1 MNLQILILKKD
12 KIGSVGILSSQS
24 ESLFAI
30 FFNSESLKTST
41 SPHLIMKKLSRSK
54 NESFEFRALLS
65 IAKIG
70 IILGSLNPAQA
81 TILIGGD
88 ILNGNL
94 NAGNADGDTTDDNF
108 QSTPDWVNVAGAQT
122 MQCTR
127 TNLTS
132 PDSTRN
138 AVLSLSGDRNF
149 GSKFGPDGYTIKAG
163 DEFDIQYEWRDAYN
177 WNDALDNVT
186 VTLFTTDD
194 DTIEGNAT
202 PLVVDLSG
210 LSTTNNTY
218 ETVNHDGV
226 YIATADDAGK
236 KLFLVFAGQ
245 AGEGGD
251 TNGFARFDNLVVEV
265 NPSST
270 VSLLITE
277 IQYLPETSEVTLTWP
292 KTNSS
297 SYRVKYSTDLIDWS
311 NELDDEVL
319 SESDEKPGDPSQI
332 TVTFSLFEGIKNQKY
347 LFFRVEE

>member
-1 MNLQILILKKD
+1 
-12 KIGSVGILSSQS
+12 
-24 ESLFAI
+24 
-30 FFNSESLKTST
+30 
-41 SPHLIMKKLSRSK
+41 MKKLSRPK
-54 NESFEFRALLS
+54 NEYYEKNIILSF
-65 IAKIG
+65 IKIG
-70 IILGSLNPAQA
+70 IIIGSLNLAQA
-81 TILIGGD
+81 TVLIGGD

-108 QSTPDWVNVAGAQT
+108 QSTPDWVNVGGAQT

-149 GSKFGPDGYTIKAG
+149 GSVFGPNGYKISAG
-163 DEFDIQYEWRDAYN
+163 DVFDIQYEWRDAYN
-177 WNDALDNVT
+177 WNDALDNVA

-194 DTIEGNAT
+194 DTIEGEAT

-251 TNGFARFDNLVVEV
+251 TNGFARFDNLIVEV
-265 NPSST
+265 NTSSA
-270 VSLLITE
+270 VSLNITN
-277 IQYLPETSEVTLTWP
+277 IQYAPETSEVTLTWP
-292 KTNSS
+292 KTNSP

-319 SESDEKPGDPSQI
+319 SDSDEKPEDPSKI

>member
-1 MNLQILILKKD
+1 
-12 KIGSVGILSSQS
+12 
-24 ESLFAI
+24 
-30 FFNSESLKTST
+30 
-41 SPHLIMKKLSRSK
+41 MKKLFRPK
-54 NESFEFRALLS
+54 NERYEFKALLS
-65 IAKIG
+65 FVKIG
-70 IILGSLNPAQA
+70 MIMGSLNPAQA
-81 TILIGGD
+81 TVLIGGD

-108 QSTPDWVNVAGAQT
+108 QSTPDWVNVGGAQT

-127 TNLTS
+127 TNLAS

-149 GSKFGPDGYTIKAG
+149 GSEFGPNGYTISAG
-163 DEFDIQYEWRDAYN
+163 DVFDIQYEWRDAYN
-177 WNDALDNVT
+177 WNDSLDNVA

-194 DTIEGNAT
+194 NTIDGNAT

-218 ETVNHDGV
+218 ENVNHDGV
-226 YIATADDAGK
+226 YTATADDTGK
-236 KLFLVFAGQ
+236 KLFLVFAGE

-270 VSLLITE
+270 VSLIITD
-277 IQYLPETSEVTLTWP
+277 IQYAPETSEVTLTWP

-297 SYRVKYSTDLIDWS
+297 FYRVKYSTDLVDWS
-311 NELDDEVL
+311 SELDDEVL
-319 SESDEKPGDPSQI
+319 SDSDENPEDPSQI
-332 TVTFSLFEGIKNQKY
+332 TVTFPLFEGIKNQKY
-347 LFFRVEE
+347 LFFRVEG

>member
-1 MNLQILILKKD
+1 
-12 KIGSVGILSSQS
+12 
-24 ESLFAI
+24 
-30 FFNSESLKTST
+30 
-41 SPHLIMKKLSRSK
+41 MKKLSRPK
-54 NESFEFRALLS
+54 TEYYKKKIILSF
-65 IAKIG
+65 IKIG
-70 IILGSLNPAQA
+70 IIIGSLNLAQA
-81 TILIGGD
+81 TVLIGGD

-108 QSTPDWVNVAGAQT
+108 QSTPDWVNVGGAQT

-149 GSKFGPDGYTIKAG
+149 GSVFGPNGYTISAG
-163 DEFDIQYEWRDAYN
+163 DVFDIQYEWRDAYN
-177 WNDALDNVT
+177 WNDALDNVA

-194 DTIEGNAT
+194 DTIEGKAT

-251 TNGFARFDNLVVEV
+251 TNGFARFDNLIVEV
-265 NPSST
+265 NTSSA
-270 VSLLITE
+270 VSLNITD
-277 IQYLPETSEVTLTWP
+277 IQYAPETSEVTLTWP
-292 KTNSS
+292 KTNSP

-319 SESDEKPGDPSQI
+319 SDSDEKPEDPSKI

>member
-1 MNLQILILKKD
+1 
-12 KIGSVGILSSQS
+12 
-24 ESLFAI
+24 
-30 FFNSESLKTST
+30 
-41 SPHLIMKKLSRSK
+41 MKKLSRPK
-54 NESFEFRALLS
+54 NEYYEKNIILSF
-65 IAKIG
+65 INIG
-70 IILGSLNPAQA
+70 IIIGSLNLAQA
-81 TILIGGD
+81 TVLIGGD

-108 QSTPDWVNVAGAQT
+108 QSTPDWVNVGGAQT

-149 GSKFGPDGYTIKAG
+149 GSVFGPNGYTISAG
-163 DEFDIQYEWRDAYN
+163 DVFDIQYEWRDAYN
-177 WNDALDNVT
+177 WNDALDNVA

-194 DTIEGNAT
+194 DTIEGEAT

-251 TNGFARFDNLVVEV
+251 TNGFARFDNLIVEV
-265 NPSST
+265 NTSSA
-270 VSLLITE
+270 VSLNITD
-277 IQYLPETSEVTLTWP
+277 IQYAPETSEVTLTWP
-292 KTNSS
+292 KTNSP

-319 SESDEKPGDPSQI
+319 SDSDEKPEDPSKI

>member
-1 MNLQILILKKD
+1 
-12 KIGSVGILSSQS
+12 
-24 ESLFAI
+24 
-30 FFNSESLKTST
+30 
-41 SPHLIMKKLSRSK
+41 MKKLSRSK
-54 NESFEFRALLS
+54 NEYYEKKIILSF
-65 IAKIG
+65 IKIG
-70 IILGSLNPAQA
+70 IIIGSLNLAQA
-81 TILIGGD
+81 TVLIGGD

-108 QSTPDWVNVAGAQT
+108 QSTPDWVNVGGAQT

-149 GSKFGPDGYTIKAG
+149 GSIFGPNGYTISAG
-163 DEFDIQYEWRDAYN
+163 DVFDIQYEWRDAYN
-177 WNDALDNVT
+177 WNDALDNVA

-194 DTIEGNAT
+194 DTIEGKAP

-251 TNGFARFDNLVVEV
+251 TNGFARFDNLIVEV
-265 NPSST
+265 NTPSA
-270 VSLLITE
+270 VSLNITN
-277 IQYLPETSEVTLTWP
+277 IQYAPETSEVTLTWP
-292 KTNSS
+292 KTNSP

-319 SESDEKPGDPSQI
+319 SDSDEKPEDPSKI

>member
-1 MNLQILILKKD
+1 
-12 KIGSVGILSSQS
+12 
-24 ESLFAI
+24 
-30 FFNSESLKTST
+30 
-41 SPHLIMKKLSRSK
+41 MKKLSRPK
-54 NESFEFRALLS
+54 NEYYEKKIILSF
-65 IAKIG
+65 IKIG
-70 IILGSLNPAQA
+70 IIIGSLNLAQA
-81 TILIGGD
+81 TVLIGGD

-108 QSTPDWVNVAGAQT
+108 QSTPDWVNVGGAQT

-149 GSKFGPDGYTIKAG
+149 GSVFGPNGYTISAG
-163 DEFDIQYEWRDAYN
+163 DVFDIQYEWRDAYN
-177 WNDALDNVT
+177 WNDALDNVAI
-186 VTLFTTDD
+186 TLFTTDD
-194 DTIEGNAT
+194 DTIEGKAT

-251 TNGFARFDNLVVEV
+251 TNGFARFDNLIVEV
-265 NPSST
+265 NTSSA
-270 VSLLITE
+270 VSLNITN
-277 IQYLPETSEVTLTWP
+277 IQYVPETSEVTLTWP
-292 KTNSS
+292 KTNSP

-319 SESDEKPGDPSQI
+319 SDSDEKPEDPSKI

>member
-1 MNLQILILKKD
+1 
-12 KIGSVGILSSQS
+12 
-24 ESLFAI
+24 
-30 FFNSESLKTST
+30 
-41 SPHLIMKKLSRSK
+41 MKKLSRPK
-54 NESFEFRALLS
+54 NEYYEKNIILSF
-65 IAKIG
+65 IKIG
-70 IILGSLNPAQA
+70 IIIGSLNPAQA
-81 TILIGGD
+81 TVLIGGD

-108 QSTPDWVNVAGAQT
+108 QSTPDWVNVGGAQT

-149 GSKFGPDGYTIKAG
+149 GSVFGPNGYTISAG
-163 DEFDIQYEWRDAYN
+163 DVFDIQYEWRDAYN
-177 WNDALDNVT
+177 WNDALDNVA

-194 DTIEGNAT
+194 DTIEGEAT

-251 TNGFARFDNLVVEV
+251 TNGFARFDNLIVEV
-265 NPSST
+265 NTSSA
-270 VSLLITE
+270 VSLNITD
-277 IQYLPETSEVTLTWP
+277 IQYAPETSEVTLTWP
-292 KTNSS
+292 KTNSP
-297 SYRVKYSTDLIDWS
+297 SYRVKYSTCLLYTS
-311 NELDDEVL
+311 
-319 SESDEKPGDPSQI
+319 PSP
-332 TVTFSLFEGIKNQKY
+332 
-347 LFFRVEE
+347 RD

>member
-1 MNLQILILKKD
+1 
-12 KIGSVGILSSQS
+12 
-24 ESLFAI
+24 
-30 FFNSESLKTST
+30 
-41 SPHLIMKKLSRSK
+41 MKKLSRPN
-54 NESFEFRALLS
+54 NEYYEKKIILSF
-65 IAKIG
+65 IKIG
-70 IILGSLNPAQA
+70 IIIGSLNLAQA
-81 TILIGGD
+81 TVLIGGD

-108 QSTPDWVNVAGAQT
+108 QSTPDWVNVGGAQT

-149 GSKFGPDGYTIKAG
+149 GSVFGPNGYTISAG
-163 DEFDIQYEWRDAYN
+163 DVFDIQYEWRDAYN
-177 WNDALDNVT
+177 WNDALDNVA

-194 DTIEGNAT
+194 DTIEGEAT

-251 TNGFARFDNLVVEV
+251 TNGFARFDNLIVEV
-265 NPSST
+265 NTSSA
-270 VSLLITE
+270 VSLNITN
-277 IQYLPETSEVTLTWP
+277 IQYVPETSEVTLTWP
-292 KTNSS
+292 KTNSP

-319 SESDEKPGDPSQI
+319 SDSDEKPEDPSKI

>member
-1 MNLQILILKKD
+1 
-12 KIGSVGILSSQS
+12 
-24 ESLFAI
+24 
-30 FFNSESLKTST
+30 
-41 SPHLIMKKLSRSK
+41 MKKLSRPK
-54 NESFEFRALLS
+54 NEYYKKKIILSF
-65 IAKIG
+65 IKIG
-70 IILGSLNPAQA
+70 IIIGSLNLAQA
-81 TILIGGD
+81 TVLIGGD

-108 QSTPDWVNVAGAQT
+108 QSTPDWVNVGGAQT

-149 GSKFGPDGYTIKAG
+149 GSVFGPNGCTISAG
-163 DEFDIQYEWRDAYN
+163 DVFDIQYEWRDAYN
-177 WNDALDNVT
+177 WNDALDNVA

-194 DTIEGNAT
+194 DTIEGKAT

-251 TNGFARFDNLVVEV
+251 TNGFARFDNLIVEV
-265 NPSST
+265 NTSSA
-270 VSLLITE
+270 VSLNITN
-277 IQYLPETSEVTLTWP
+277 IQYAPETSEVTLTWP
-292 KTNSS
+292 KTNSL

-319 SESDEKPGDPSQI
+319 SDSDEKPEDPSKI

>member
-1 MNLQILILKKD
+1 
-12 KIGSVGILSSQS
+12 
-24 ESLFAI
+24 
-30 FFNSESLKTST
+30 
-41 SPHLIMKKLSRSK
+41 
-54 NESFEFRALLS
+54 
-65 IAKIG
+65 
-70 IILGSLNPAQA
+70 
-81 TILIGGD
+81 
-88 ILNGNL
+88 
-94 NAGNADGDTTDDNF
+94 
-108 QSTPDWVNVAGAQT
+108 

-132 PDSTRN
+132 PDNTRN

-149 GSKFGPDGYTIKAG
+149 GSVFGPNGYTISAG
-163 DEFDIQYEWRDAYN
+163 DVFDIQYEWRDAYN
-177 WNDALDNVT
+177 WNDALDNVA

-194 DTIEGNAT
+194 DTIEGEAT

-251 TNGFARFDNLVVEV
+251 TNGFARFDNLIVEV
-265 NPSST
+265 NTSSA
-270 VSLLITE
+270 VSLNITN
-277 IQYLPETSEVTLTWP
+277 IQYAPETSEVTLTWP
-292 KTNSS
+292 KTNSP

-319 SESDEKPGDPSQI
+319 SDSDEKPEDPSKI

>member
-1 MNLQILILKKD
+1 
-12 KIGSVGILSSQS
+12 
-24 ESLFAI
+24 
-30 FFNSESLKTST
+30 
-41 SPHLIMKKLSRSK
+41 MKKLSRPK
-54 NESFEFRALLS
+54 NEYSKKKIILSF
-65 IAKIG
+65 IKIG
-70 IILGSLNPAQA
+70 IIIGSLNLAQA
-81 TILIGGD
+81 TVLIGGD

-108 QSTPDWVNVAGAQT
+108 QSTPDWVNVGGAQT

-149 GSKFGPDGYTIKAG
+149 GSVFGPNGYTISAG
-163 DEFDIQYEWRDAYN
+163 DVFDIQYEWRDAYN
-177 WNDALDNVT
+177 WNDALDNVA

-194 DTIEGNAT
+194 DTIEGEAT

-251 TNGFARFDNLVVEV
+251 TNGFARFDNLIVEV
-265 NPSST
+265 NTSSA
-270 VSLLITE
+270 VSLNITD
-277 IQYLPETSEVTLTWP
+277 IQYAPETSEVTLTWP
-292 KTNSS
+292 KTNSP

-319 SESDEKPGDPSQI
+319 SDSDEKPEDPSKI

>member
-1 MNLQILILKKD
+1 
-12 KIGSVGILSSQS
+12 
-24 ESLFAI
+24 
-30 FFNSESLKTST
+30 
-41 SPHLIMKKLSRSK
+41 MKKLSRPK
-54 NESFEFRALLS
+54 NEYSKKKIILSF
-65 IAKIG
+65 IKIG
-70 IILGSLNPAQA
+70 IIIGSLNLAQA
-81 TILIGGD
+81 TVLIGGD

-108 QSTPDWVNVAGAQT
+108 QSTPDWVNVGGAQT

-149 GSKFGPDGYTIKAG
+149 GSVFGPNGYTISAG
-163 DEFDIQYEWRDAYN
+163 DVFDIQYEWRDAYN
-177 WNDALDNVT
+177 WNDALDNVA

-194 DTIEGNAT
+194 DTIEGKAT

-251 TNGFARFDNLVVEV
+251 TNGFARFDNLIVEV
-265 NPSST
+265 NTSSA
-270 VSLLITE
+270 VSLNITD
-277 IQYLPETSEVTLTWP
+277 IQYAPETSEVTLTWP
-292 KTNSS
+292 KTNSP

-319 SESDEKPGDPSQI
+319 SDSDEKPEDPSKI

>member
-1 MNLQILILKKD
+1 
-12 KIGSVGILSSQS
+12 
-24 ESLFAI
+24 
-30 FFNSESLKTST
+30 
-41 SPHLIMKKLSRSK
+41 MKKLSRPK
-54 NESFEFRALLS
+54 NEYYEKKIILSF
-65 IAKIG
+65 IKIG
-70 IILGSLNPAQA
+70 IIIGSLNLAQA
-81 TILIGGD
+81 TVLIGGD

-108 QSTPDWVNVAGAQT
+108 QSTPDWVNVGGAQT

-149 GSKFGPDGYTIKAG
+149 GSVFGPNGYTISAG
-163 DEFDIQYEWRDAYN
+163 DVFDIQYEWRDAYN
-177 WNDALDNVT
+177 WNDALDNVA

-194 DTIEGNAT
+194 DTIEGEAT

-251 TNGFARFDNLVVEV
+251 TNGFARFDNLIVEV
-265 NPSST
+265 NTSSA
-270 VSLLITE
+270 VSLNITN
-277 IQYLPETSEVTLTWP
+277 IQYAPETSEVTLTWP
-292 KTNSS
+292 KTNSP

-319 SESDEKPGDPSQI
+319 SDSDEKPEDPSKI
-332 TVTFSLFEGIKNQKY
+332 TVTFSLFEGIKKQKY

>member
-1 MNLQILILKKD
+1 
-12 KIGSVGILSSQS
+12 
-24 ESLFAI
+24 
-30 FFNSESLKTST
+30 
-41 SPHLIMKKLSRSK
+41 MKKLSRPK
-54 NESFEFRALLS
+54 NEYYEKNIILSF
-65 IAKIG
+65 IKIG
-70 IILGSLNPAQA
+70 IIIGSLNLAQA
-81 TILIGGD
+81 TVLIGGD

-108 QSTPDWVNVAGAQT
+108 QSTPDWVNVGGAQT

-149 GSKFGPDGYTIKAG
+149 GSVFGPNGYKISAG
-163 DEFDIQYEWRDAYN
+163 DVFDIQYEWRDAYN
-177 WNDALDNVT
+177 WNDALDNVA

-194 DTIEGNAT
+194 DTIEGEAT

-251 TNGFARFDNLVVEV
+251 TNGFARFDNLIVEV
-265 NPSST
+265 NTSSA
-270 VSLLITE
+270 VSLNITD
-277 IQYLPETSEVTLTWP
+277 IQYAPETSEVTLTWP
-292 KTNSS
+292 KTNSP

-319 SESDEKPGDPSQI
+319 SDSDEKPEDPSKI

>member
-1 MNLQILILKKD
+1 
-12 KIGSVGILSSQS
+12 
-24 ESLFAI
+24 
-30 FFNSESLKTST
+30 
-41 SPHLIMKKLSRSK
+41 MKKLSRSK
-54 NESFEFRALLS
+54 NEYYEKKIILSF
-65 IAKIG
+65 IKIG
-70 IILGSLNPAQA
+70 IIIGSLNLTQA
-81 TILIGGD
+81 TVLIGGD

-108 QSTPDWVNVAGAQT
+108 QSTPDWVNVGGAQT

-132 PDSTRN
+132 PDSNRN

-149 GSKFGPDGYTIKAG
+149 GSVFGPNGYTISAG
-163 DEFDIQYEWRDAYN
+163 DVFDIQYEWRDAYN
-177 WNDALDNVT
+177 WNDALDNVA

-194 DTIEGNAT
+194 DTIEGKAT

-251 TNGFARFDNLVVEV
+251 TNGFARFDNLIVEV
-265 NPSST
+265 NTPSA
-270 VSLLITE
+270 VSLNITN
-277 IQYLPETSEVTLTWP
+277 IQYAPETSEVTLTWP
-292 KTNSS
+292 KTNSP

-319 SESDEKPGDPSQI
+319 SDSDEKPEDPSKI

>member
-1 MNLQILILKKD
+1 
-12 KIGSVGILSSQS
+12 
-24 ESLFAI
+24 
-30 FFNSESLKTST
+30 
-41 SPHLIMKKLSRSK
+41 MKKLSRPK
-54 NESFEFRALLS
+54 NEYYEKKIILSF
-65 IAKIG
+65 IKIG
-70 IILGSLNPAQA
+70 IIIGSLNLAQA
-81 TILIGGD
+81 TVLIGGD

-108 QSTPDWVNVAGAQT
+108 QSTPDWVNVGGAQT

-149 GSKFGPDGYTIKAG
+149 GSVFGPNGYTISAG
-163 DEFDIQYEWRDAYN
+163 DVFDIQYEWRDAYN
-177 WNDALDNVT
+177 WNDALDNVA

-194 DTIEGNAT
+194 DTIEGEAT

-251 TNGFARFDNLVVEV
+251 TNGFARFDNLIVEV
-265 NPSST
+265 NTSSA
-270 VSLLITE
+270 VSLNITN
-277 IQYLPETSEVTLTWP
+277 IQYAPETSEVTLTWP
-292 KTNSS
+292 KTNSP
-297 SYRVKYSTDLIDWS
+297 SYRVKYSTDLLDWS

-319 SESDEKPGDPSQI
+319 SDSDEKPEDPSKI

>member
-1 MNLQILILKKD
+1 
-12 KIGSVGILSSQS
+12 
-24 ESLFAI
+24 
-30 FFNSESLKTST
+30 
-41 SPHLIMKKLSRSK
+41 MKKLSRPK
-54 NESFEFRALLS
+54 NEYYEKNIILS
-65 IAKIG
+65 SIKIG
-70 IILGSLNPAQA
+70 IIIGSLNLAQA
-81 TILIGGD
+81 TVLIGGD

-108 QSTPDWVNVAGAQT
+108 QSTPDWVNVGGAQT

-149 GSKFGPDGYTIKAG
+149 GSVFGPNGYTISAG
-163 DEFDIQYEWRDAYN
+163 DVFDIQYEWRDAYN
-177 WNDALDNVT
+177 WNDALDNVA
-186 VTLFTTDD
+186 VTLFTTND
-194 DTIEGNAT
+194 DTIEGEAT

-251 TNGFARFDNLVVEV
+251 TNGFARFDNLIVEV
-265 NPSST
+265 NTSSA
-270 VSLLITE
+270 VSLNITD
-277 IQYLPETSEVTLTWP
+277 IQYAPETSEVTLTWP
-292 KTNSS
+292 KTNSP

-319 SESDEKPGDPSQI
+319 SDSDEKPEDPSKI

>member
-1 MNLQILILKKD
+1 
-12 KIGSVGILSSQS
+12 
-24 ESLFAI
+24 
-30 FFNSESLKTST
+30 
-41 SPHLIMKKLSRSK
+41 MKKLSRSK
-54 NESFEFRALLS
+54 NEYYEKKIILSF
-65 IAKIG
+65 IKIG
-70 IILGSLNPAQA
+70 IIIGSLNLAQA
-81 TILIGGD
+81 TVLIGGD

-108 QSTPDWVNVAGAQT
+108 QSTPEWVNVGGAQT

-149 GSKFGPDGYTIKAG
+149 GSIFGPNGYTISAG
-163 DEFDIQYEWRDAYN
+163 DLFDIQYEWRDAYN
-177 WNDALDNVT
+177 WNDALDNVA

-194 DTIEGNAT
+194 DTIEGKAT

-251 TNGFARFDNLVVEV
+251 TNGFARFDNLIVEV
-265 NPSST
+265 NTPSA
-270 VSLLITE
+270 VSLNITN
-277 IQYLPETSEVTLTWP
+277 IQYAPETSEVTLTWP
-292 KTNSS
+292 KTNSP

-319 SESDEKPGDPSQI
+319 SDSDEKPEDPSKI

>member
-1 MNLQILILKKD
+1 
-12 KIGSVGILSSQS
+12 
-24 ESLFAI
+24 
-30 FFNSESLKTST
+30 
-41 SPHLIMKKLSRSK
+41 MKKLSRSK
-54 NESFEFRALLS
+54 NDPFELKALLS

-70 IILGSLNPAQA
+70 MIIGSFNFAQA
-81 TILIGGD
+81 TVLIGGD

-108 QSTPDWVNVAGAQT
+108 QSTPDWFNVGGSQT

-149 GSKFGPDGYTIKAG
+149 GSEFGPNGYTIKEG
-163 DEFDIQYEWRDAYN
+163 DVFDIQYEWRDAYN
-177 WNDALDNVT
+177 WNDALDNVA

-202 PLVVDLSG
+202 PLVVNLSG

-226 YIATADDAGK
+226 YVATADDAGK

-251 TNGFARFDNLVVEV
+251 TNGFARFDNLIVEV
-265 NPSST
+265 NTSSA
-270 VSLLITE
+270 VSVNITD
-277 IQYLPETSEVTLTWP
+277 IKYAPETSEVTLTWP
-292 KTNSS
+292 KTNSP
-297 SYRVKYSTDLIDWS
+297 SYTVKYSTDLIDWS

-319 SESDEKPGDPSQI
+319 SDSDEKPGDPSQI

>member
-1 MNLQILILKKD
+1 
-12 KIGSVGILSSQS
+12 
-24 ESLFAI
+24 
-30 FFNSESLKTST
+30 
-41 SPHLIMKKLSRSK
+41 MKKLSRSK
-54 NESFEFRALLS
+54 NEYYEKKIILSF
-65 IAKIG
+65 IKIG
-70 IILGSLNPAQA
+70 IIIGSLNLAQA
-81 TILIGGD
+81 TVLIGGD

-108 QSTPDWVNVAGAQT
+108 QSTPDWVNVGGAQT

-149 GSKFGPDGYTIKAG
+149 GSIFGPNGYTISAG
-163 DEFDIQYEWRDAYN
+163 DLFDIQYEWRDAYN
-177 WNDALDNVT
+177 WNDALDNVA

-194 DTIEGNAT
+194 DTIEGEAT

-251 TNGFARFDNLVVEV
+251 TNGFARFDNLIVEV
-265 NPSST
+265 NTPSA
-270 VSLLITE
+270 VSLNITN
-277 IQYLPETSEVTLTWP
+277 IQYAPETSEVTLTWP
-292 KTNSS
+292 KTNSP

-319 SESDEKPGDPSQI
+319 SDSDEKPEAPSKI

>member
-1 MNLQILILKKD
+1 
-12 KIGSVGILSSQS
+12 
-24 ESLFAI
+24 
-30 FFNSESLKTST
+30 
-41 SPHLIMKKLSRSK
+41 MKKLSRSK
-54 NESFEFRALLS
+54 NEYYEKKIILSF
-65 IAKIG
+65 IKIG
-70 IILGSLNPAQA
+70 IIIGSLNLAQA
-81 TILIGGD
+81 TVLIGGD

-108 QSTPDWVNVAGAQT
+108 QSTPDWVNVGGAQT

-149 GSKFGPDGYTIKAG
+149 GSIFGPNGYTISAG
-163 DEFDIQYEWRDAYN
+163 DVFDIQYEWRDAYN
-177 WNDALDNVT
+177 WNDALDNVA

-194 DTIEGNAT
+194 DTIEGEAT

-251 TNGFARFDNLVVEV
+251 TNGFARFDNLIVEV
-265 NPSST
+265 NTPSAA
-270 VSLLITE
+270 SLNITN
-277 IQYLPETSEVTLTWP
+277 IQYAPETSEVTLTWP
-292 KTNSS
+292 KTNSP

-319 SESDEKPGDPSQI
+319 SDSDEKPEDPSKI

>member
-1 MNLQILILKKD
+1 
-12 KIGSVGILSSQS
+12 
-24 ESLFAI
+24 
-30 FFNSESLKTST
+30 
-41 SPHLIMKKLSRSK
+41 MKKLSRPK
-54 NESFEFRALLS
+54 NEYYEKNIILSF
-65 IAKIG
+65 IKIG
-70 IILGSLNPAQA
+70 IIIGSLNPAQA
-81 TILIGGD
+81 TVLIGGD

-108 QSTPDWVNVAGAQT
+108 QSTPDWVNVGGTQT

-149 GSKFGPDGYTIKAG
+149 GSVFGPNGYKISAG
-163 DEFDIQYEWRDAYN
+163 DVFDIQYEWRDAYN
-177 WNDALDNVT
+177 WNDALDNVA

-194 DTIEGNAT
+194 DTIEGEAT

-251 TNGFARFDNLVVEV
+251 TNGFARFDNLIVEV
-265 NPSST
+265 NTSSA
-270 VSLLITE
+270 VSLNITN
-277 IQYLPETSEVTLTWP
+277 IQYAPETSEVTLTWP
-292 KTNSS
+292 KTNSP

-319 SESDEKPGDPSQI
+319 SDSDEKPEDPSKI

>member
-1 MNLQILILKKD
+1 
-12 KIGSVGILSSQS
+12 
-24 ESLFAI
+24 
-30 FFNSESLKTST
+30 
-41 SPHLIMKKLSRSK
+41 MKKLSRPK
-54 NESFEFRALLS
+54 NEYYEKNIILSF
-65 IAKIG
+65 IKIG
-70 IILGSLNPAQA
+70 IIIGSLNLAQA
-81 TILIGGD
+81 TVLIGGD

-108 QSTPDWVNVAGAQT
+108 QSTPDWVNVGGAQT

-149 GSKFGPDGYTIKAG
+149 GSVFGPNGYTISAG
-163 DEFDIQYEWRDAYN
+163 DVFDIQYEWRDAYN
-177 WNDALDNVT
+177 WNDALDNVA

-194 DTIEGNAT
+194 DTIEGEAT

-226 YIATADDAGK
+226 YIATTDDAGK

-251 TNGFARFDNLVVEV
+251 TNGFARFDNLIVEV
-265 NPSST
+265 NTSSA
-270 VSLLITE
+270 VSLNITD
-277 IQYLPETSEVTLTWP
+277 IQYAPETSEVTLTWP
-292 KTNSS
+292 KTNSP

-319 SESDEKPGDPSQI
+319 SDSDEKPEDPSKI

>member
-1 MNLQILILKKD
+1 
-12 KIGSVGILSSQS
+12 
-24 ESLFAI
+24 
-30 FFNSESLKTST
+30 
-41 SPHLIMKKLSRSK
+41 MKKLSRPK
-54 NESFEFRALLS
+54 NEYYEKKIILSF
-65 IAKIG
+65 IKIG
-70 IILGSLNPAQA
+70 IIIGSLNLAQA
-81 TILIGGD
+81 TVLIGGD

-108 QSTPDWVNVAGAQT
+108 QSTPDWVNVGGAQT

-138 AVLSLSGDRNF
+138 AVLSLSGDRDF
-149 GSKFGPDGYTIKAG
+149 GSVFGPNGYTISAG
-163 DEFDIQYEWRDAYN
+163 DVFDIQYEWRDAYN
-177 WNDALDNVT
+177 WNDALDNVA

-194 DTIEGNAT
+194 DTIEGKAT

-251 TNGFARFDNLVVEV
+251 TNGFARFDNLIVEV
-265 NPSST
+265 NTSSA
-270 VSLLITE
+270 VSLNITN
-277 IQYLPETSEVTLTWP
+277 IQYAPETSEVTLTWP
-292 KTNSS
+292 KTNSPF
-297 SYRVKYSTDLIDWS
+297 YRVKYSTDLIDWS

-319 SESDEKPGDPSQI
+319 SDSDEKPEDPSKI

>member
-1 MNLQILILKKD
+1 
-12 KIGSVGILSSQS
+12 
-24 ESLFAI
+24 
-30 FFNSESLKTST
+30 
-41 SPHLIMKKLSRSK
+41 MKKLSRPK
-54 NESFEFRALLS
+54 NEYSKKKIILSF
-65 IAKIG
+65 IKIG
-70 IILGSLNPAQA
+70 IIIGSLNLAQA
-81 TILIGGD
+81 TVLIGGD

-108 QSTPDWVNVAGAQT
+108 QSTPDWVNVGGAQT

-149 GSKFGPDGYTIKAG
+149 GSVFGPNGYTISAG
-163 DEFDIQYEWRDAYN
+163 DVFDIQYEWRDAYN
-177 WNDALDNVT
+177 WNDALDNVA

-194 DTIEGNAT
+194 DTIEGKAT

-251 TNGFARFDNLVVEV
+251 TNGFARFDNLIVEV
-265 NPSST
+265 NTSSA
-270 VSLLITE
+270 VSLNITN
-277 IQYLPETSEVTLTWP
+277 IQYAPETSEVTLTWP
-292 KTNSS
+292 KTNSP

-319 SESDEKPGDPSQI
+319 SDSDEKPEDPSKI

-347 LFFRVEE
+347 LFFRVED

>member
-1 MNLQILILKKD
+1 
-12 KIGSVGILSSQS
+12 
-24 ESLFAI
+24 
-30 FFNSESLKTST
+30 
-41 SPHLIMKKLSRSK
+41 MKKLSRPK
-54 NESFEFRALLS
+54 NEYSKKKIILSF
-65 IAKIG
+65 IKIG
-70 IILGSLNPAQA
+70 IIIGSLNLAQA
-81 TILIGGD
+81 TVLIGGD

-108 QSTPDWVNVAGAQT
+108 QSTPDWVNVGGAQT

-149 GSKFGPDGYTIKAG
+149 GSVFGPNGYTISAG
-163 DEFDIQYEWRDAYN
+163 DVFDIQYEWRDAYN
-177 WNDALDNVT
+177 WNDALDNVA

-194 DTIEGNAT
+194 DTIEGEAT

-251 TNGFARFDNLVVEV
+251 TNGFARFDNLIVEV
-265 NPSST
+265 NTSSA
-270 VSLLITE
+270 VSLNITN
-277 IQYLPETSEVTLTWP
+277 IQYAPETSEVTLTWP
-292 KTNSS
+292 KTNSP

-319 SESDEKPGDPSQI
+319 SDSDEKPEDPSKI

>member
-1 MNLQILILKKD
+1 
-12 KIGSVGILSSQS
+12 
-24 ESLFAI
+24 
-30 FFNSESLKTST
+30 
-41 SPHLIMKKLSRSK
+41 MKKLSRPK
-54 NESFEFRALLS
+54 NEYYEKKIILSF
-65 IAKIG
+65 IKIG
-70 IILGSLNPAQA
+70 IIIGSLNLAQA
-81 TILIGGD
+81 TVLIGGD

-94 NAGNADGDTTDDNF
+94 NAGNTDGDTTDDNF
-108 QSTPDWVNVAGAQT
+108 QSTPDWVNVGGAQT

-149 GSKFGPDGYTIKAG
+149 GSVFGPNGYTISAG
-163 DEFDIQYEWRDAYN
+163 DVFDIQYEWRDAYN
-177 WNDALDNVT
+177 WNDALDNVA

-194 DTIEGNAT
+194 DTIEGEAT

-251 TNGFARFDNLVVEV
+251 TNGFARFDNLIVEV
-265 NPSST
+265 NTSSA
-270 VSLLITE
+270 VSLNITN
-277 IQYLPETSEVTLTWP
+277 IQYAPETSEVTLTWP
-292 KTNSS
+292 KTNSP

-319 SESDEKPGDPSQI
+319 SDSDEKPEDPSKI

>member
-1 MNLQILILKKD
+1 
-12 KIGSVGILSSQS
+12 
-24 ESLFAI
+24 
-30 FFNSESLKTST
+30 
-41 SPHLIMKKLSRSK
+41 MKKLSRPK
-54 NESFEFRALLS
+54 NEYSKKKIILSF
-65 IAKIG
+65 IKIG
-70 IILGSLNPAQA
+70 IIIGSLNLAQA
-81 TILIGGD
+81 TVLIGGD

-108 QSTPDWVNVAGAQT
+108 QSTPDWVNVGGAQT

-149 GSKFGPDGYTIKAG
+149 GSVFGPNGYTISAG
-163 DEFDIQYEWRDAYN
+163 DVFDIQYEWRDAYN
-177 WNDALDNVT
+177 WNDALDNVA

-194 DTIEGNAT
+194 DTIEGKAT

-251 TNGFARFDNLVVEV
+251 TNGFARFDNLIVEV
-265 NPSST
+265 NTSSA
-270 VSLLITE
+270 VSLNITN
-277 IQYLPETSEVTLTWP
+277 IQYAPETSEVTLTWP
-292 KTNSS
+292 KTNSP

-319 SESDEKPGDPSQI
+319 SDSDEKPEDPSKI

>member
-1 MNLQILILKKD
+1 
-12 KIGSVGILSSQS
+12 
-24 ESLFAI
+24 
-30 FFNSESLKTST
+30 
-41 SPHLIMKKLSRSK
+41 MKKLSRSK
-54 NESFEFRALLS
+54 NEYYEKKIILSF
-65 IAKIG
+65 IKIG
-70 IILGSLNPAQA
+70 IIIGSLNLAQA
-81 TILIGGD
+81 TVLIGGD

-108 QSTPDWVNVAGAQT
+108 QSTPDWVNVGGAQT

-149 GSKFGPDGYTIKAG
+149 GSVFGPNGYTISAG
-163 DEFDIQYEWRDAYN
+163 DVFDIQYEWRDAYN
-177 WNDALDNVT
+177 WNDALDNVAI
-186 VTLFTTDD
+186 TLFTTDD
-194 DTIEGNAT
+194 DTIEGKAT

-251 TNGFARFDNLVVEV
+251 TNGFARFDNLIVEV
-265 NPSST
+265 NTSSA
-270 VSLLITE
+270 VSLNITD
-277 IQYLPETSEVTLTWP
+277 IQYAPETSEVTLTWP
-292 KTNSS
+292 KTNSP
-297 SYRVKYSTDLIDWS
+297 SYRIKYSTDLIDWS

-319 SESDEKPGDPSQI
+319 SDSDEKPEDPSKI

>member
-1 MNLQILILKKD
+1 
-12 KIGSVGILSSQS
+12 
-24 ESLFAI
+24 
-30 FFNSESLKTST
+30 
-41 SPHLIMKKLSRSK
+41 
-54 NESFEFRALLS
+54 
-65 IAKIG
+65 
-70 IILGSLNPAQA
+70 
-81 TILIGGD
+81 
-88 ILNGNL
+88 
-94 NAGNADGDTTDDNF
+94 
-108 QSTPDWVNVAGAQT
+108 

-149 GSKFGPDGYTIKAG
+149 GSVFGPNGYTISAG
-163 DEFDIQYEWRDAYN
+163 DVFDIQYEWRDAYN
-177 WNDALDNVT
+177 WNDALDNVA

-194 DTIEGNAT
+194 DTIEGEAT

-251 TNGFARFDNLVVEV
+251 TNGFARFDNLIVEV
-265 NPSST
+265 NTSSA
-270 VSLLITE
+270 VSLNITN
-277 IQYLPETSEVTLTWP
+277 IQYAPETSEVTLTWP
-292 KTNSS
+292 KTNSP

-319 SESDEKPGDPSQI
+319 SDSDEKPEDPSKI

>member
-1 MNLQILILKKD
+1 
-12 KIGSVGILSSQS
+12 
-24 ESLFAI
+24 
-30 FFNSESLKTST
+30 
-41 SPHLIMKKLSRSK
+41 MKKLSRSK
-54 NESFEFRALLS
+54 NEYYEKKIILSF
-65 IAKIG
+65 IKIG
-70 IILGSLNPAQA
+70 IIIGSLNLAQA
-81 TILIGGD
+81 TVLIGGD

-108 QSTPDWVNVAGAQT
+108 QSTPDWVNLGGAQT

-149 GSKFGPDGYTIKAG
+149 GSIFGPNGYTISAG
-163 DEFDIQYEWRDAYN
+163 DVFDIQYEWRDAYN
-177 WNDALDNVT
+177 WNDALDNVA

-194 DTIEGNAT
+194 DTIEGEAT

-251 TNGFARFDNLVVEV
+251 TNGFARFDNLIVEV
-265 NPSST
+265 NTPSA
-270 VSLLITE
+270 VSLNITN
-277 IQYLPETSEVTLTWP
+277 IQYAPETSEVTLTWP
-292 KTNSS
+292 KTNSP

-319 SESDEKPGDPSQI
+319 SDSDEKPEDPSKI

>member
-1 MNLQILILKKD
+1 
-12 KIGSVGILSSQS
+12 
-24 ESLFAI
+24 
-30 FFNSESLKTST
+30 
-41 SPHLIMKKLSRSK
+41 MKKLSRPK
-54 NESFEFRALLS
+54 NEYYEKKIILSF
-65 IAKIG
+65 IKIG
-70 IILGSLNPAQA
+70 IIIGSLNLAQA
-81 TILIGGD
+81 TVLIGGD

-108 QSTPDWVNVAGAQT
+108 QSTPDWVNVGGAQT

-132 PDSTRN
+132 PDNTRN

-149 GSKFGPDGYTIKAG
+149 GSVFGPNGYTISAG
-163 DEFDIQYEWRDAYN
+163 DVFDIQYEWRDAYN
-177 WNDALDNVT
+177 WNDALDNVA

-194 DTIEGNAT
+194 DTIEGEAT

-251 TNGFARFDNLVVEV
+251 TNGFARFDNLIVEV
-265 NPSST
+265 NTSSA
-270 VSLLITE
+270 VSLNITN
-277 IQYLPETSEVTLTWP
+277 IQYAPETSEVTLTWP
-292 KTNSS
+292 KTNSP

-319 SESDEKPGDPSQI
+319 SDSDEKPEDPSKI

>member
-1 MNLQILILKKD
+1 
-12 KIGSVGILSSQS
+12 
-24 ESLFAI
+24 
-30 FFNSESLKTST
+30 
-41 SPHLIMKKLSRSK
+41 MKKLSRSK
-54 NESFEFRALLS
+54 NEYYEKKIILSF
-65 IAKIG
+65 IKIG
-70 IILGSLNPAQA
+70 IIIGSLNLAQA
-81 TILIGGD
+81 TVLIGGD

-108 QSTPDWVNVAGAQT
+108 QSTPDWVNVGGAQT

-149 GSKFGPDGYTIKAG
+149 GSVFGPNGYTISAG
-163 DEFDIQYEWRDAYN
+163 DVFDIQYEWRDAYN
-177 WNDALDNVT
+177 WNDALDNVA

-194 DTIEGNAT
+194 DTIEGEAT

-251 TNGFARFDNLVVEV
+251 TNGFARFDNLIVEV
-265 NPSST
+265 NTPSA
-270 VSLLITE
+270 VSLNITN
-277 IQYLPETSEVTLTWP
+277 IQYAPETSEVTLTWP
-292 KTNSS
+292 KTNSP
-297 SYRVKYSTDLIDWS
+297 SYRVADSS
-311 NELDDEVL
+311 
-319 SESDEKPGDPSQI
+319 G
-332 TVTFSLFEGIKNQKY
+332 
-347 LFFRVEE
+347 

>member
-1 MNLQILILKKD
+1 
-12 KIGSVGILSSQS
+12 
-24 ESLFAI
+24 
-30 FFNSESLKTST
+30 
-41 SPHLIMKKLSRSK
+41 MKKLSRPK
-54 NESFEFRALLS
+54 NEYYEKKIILSF
-65 IAKIG
+65 IKIG
-70 IILGSLNPAQA
+70 IIIGSLNLAQA
-81 TILIGGD
+81 TVLIGGD

-94 NAGNADGDTTDDNF
+94 NAGNTDGDTTDDNF
-108 QSTPDWVNVAGAQT
+108 QSTPDWVNVGGAQT

-149 GSKFGPDGYTIKAG
+149 GSVFGPNGYTISAG
-163 DEFDIQYEWRDAYN
+163 DVFDIQYEWRDAYN
-177 WNDALDNVT
+177 WNDALDNVA

-194 DTIEGNAT
+194 DTIEGEAT

-251 TNGFARFDNLVVEV
+251 TNGFARFDNLIVEV
-265 NPSST
+265 NTSSA
-270 VSLLITE
+270 VSLNITN
-277 IQYLPETSEVTLTWP
+277 IQYVPETSEVTLTWP
-292 KTNSS
+292 KTNSP

-319 SESDEKPGDPSQI
+319 SDSDEKPEDPSKI